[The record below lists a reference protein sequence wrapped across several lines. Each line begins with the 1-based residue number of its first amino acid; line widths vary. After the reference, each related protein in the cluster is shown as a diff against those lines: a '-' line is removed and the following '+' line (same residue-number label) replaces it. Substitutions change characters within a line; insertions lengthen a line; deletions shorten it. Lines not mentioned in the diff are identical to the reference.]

1 MQSPAIPR
9 NEIDRTKALQKLGIM
24 YTPAEERFDRITRL
38 AARHFKVPT
47 VLLSLVYKDV
57 QWFKSVHGLNAC
69 STQRDV
75 SFCGHAIARLKPFV
89 IENAL
94 LDERFADNPLVVNE
108 PRVRAYAGQPVR
120 DASGVVLGTLCLIDS
135 VPRSFSTD
143 DLQDLRD
150 FASLIEVEIA
160 RPRFQ
165 RTAHRHV
172 LGLSDEQRMAL
183 IDPLLACWNK
193 KGLMTLLELELEHC
207 REMTVPLSLIHL
219 KLADPDSLVA
229 RFGQERMVDFER
241 FAASLI
247 RANTGDA
254 VHLGFLGSSGFVLV
268 CADVSEEK
276 SKELA
281 KTLQGQFERTELES
295 KDVKV
300 LVNAT
305 IATATLDGKDL
316 RKPAKTLFDSLIST
330 I

>member
-1 MQSPAIPR
+1 MQSPAIPG
-9 NEIDRTKALQKLGIM
+9 NEIERTKALQKLGIM

-47 VLLSLVYKDV
+47 VLLSLVYQDV
-57 QWFKSVHGLNAC
+57 QWFKSVHGLNSCA
-69 STQRDV
+69 TQRDV
-75 SFCGHAIARLKPFV
+75 SFCGHAIAGLGPFV

-94 LDERFADNPLVVNE
+94 LDERFADNPLVINE

-120 DASGVVLGTLCLIDS
+120 DPNGVVLGTFCLIDS
-135 VPRSFSTD
+135 IPRSFSAD

-150 FASLIEVEIA
+150 FACLIESEIA

-165 RTAHRHV
+165 RTAHRHL

-193 KGLMTLLELELEHC
+193 KGLMTLLDLELEHC

-219 KLADPDSLVA
+219 KLADPDSILA
-229 RFGQERMVDFER
+229 RFGQDRMVDFER

-247 RANTGDA
+247 RANTGDLA
-254 VHLGFLGSSGFVLV
+254 HLGFLGTAGFVMV
-268 CADVSEEK
+268 CADFPAEMAK
-276 SKELA
+276 QLA
-281 KTLQGQFERTELES
+281 QTLQDQFERTELES

-305 IATATLDGKDL
+305 IATVTLDGKDL